1 MMGSYNTPMALG
13 REPFTA
19 GFFAI
24 CAPILFPVMLVIVVT
39 SVSAPDGALSLT
51 ASWMTVCVAVAL
63 QFAALSFWSDMIG
76 AGPFAGVMSTTR
88 EWILAAIV
96 AGPFILFVPAMLVGM
111 MMPEQSNWVYRDGVD
126 PEVFERA
133 NWTLSFLFYAVILA
147 PVVEE
152 VTFRGVAMGAAIAR
166 GISPVIAAIIASA
179 AFTLPHMQYTL
190 PAMFAVFVTGLG
202 LAALRL
208 LSGTVIVP
216 IVAHM
221 SANAA
226 SFLMQL

>member
-1 MMGSYNTPMALG
+1 MALG
-13 REPFTA
+13 REPLTA

-24 CAPILFPVMLVIVVT
+24 CAPILFPVMLVTVVIVAA
-39 SVSAPDGALSLT
+39 APDGGLSLG
-51 ASWMTVCVAVAL
+51 ASWITVCVAVAL
-63 QFAALSFWSDMIG
+63 QFAALSYWSDMIG
-76 AGPFAGVMSTTR
+76 AGPFAGAMRTTQ

-96 AGPFILFVPAMLVGM
+96 AGPFILFVPVILVGM

-126 PEVFERA
+126 PEAFERA

-152 VTFRGVAMGAAIAR
+152 VTFRGVAMGAAISR
-166 GISPVIAAIIASA
+166 GVNPVIAAVIASA
-179 AFTLPHMQYTL
+179 AFTLPHMQYSL

-216 IVAHM
+216 IAAHM
-221 SANAA
+221 SANTA